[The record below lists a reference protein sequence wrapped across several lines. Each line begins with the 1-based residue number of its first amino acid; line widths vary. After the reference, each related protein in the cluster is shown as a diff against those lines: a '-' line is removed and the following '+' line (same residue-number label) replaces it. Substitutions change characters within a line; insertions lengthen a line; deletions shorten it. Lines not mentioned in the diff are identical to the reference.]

1 MTAWSVEPMVITKC
15 GVSLFK
21 MPCQPAFYCSHLHLL
36 LLLHLILYLITTKLL
51 CWVRT
56 LNVNAIVLNL
66 VISLVQ
72 EAEQADKDNI
82 VENGTHAEENLDDTI
97 VMPSFSL
104 CLVSFHR
111 VSF

>member
-1 MTAWSVEPMVITKC
+1 MPWTFWQVI
-15 GVSLFK
+15 
-21 MPCQPAFYCSHLHLL
+21 
-36 LLLHLILYLITTKLL
+36 
-51 CWVRT
+51 RT
-56 LNVNAIVLNL
+56 LNVNVIVLNL

-111 VSF
+111 VSS

>member
-1 MTAWSVEPMVITKC
+1 
-15 GVSLFK
+15 
-21 MPCQPAFYCSHLHLL
+21 MP
-36 LLLHLILYLITTKLL
+36 
-51 CWVRT
+51 WT

-111 VSF
+111 VSS

>member
-1 MTAWSVEPMVITKC
+1 MST
-15 GVSLFK
+15 
-21 MPCQPAFYCSHLHLL
+21 
-36 LLLHLILYLITTKLL
+36 
-51 CWVRT
+51 R
-56 LNVNAIVLNL
+56 VLNL

-97 VMPSFSL
+97 VMPSFRL

-111 VSF
+111 VSS